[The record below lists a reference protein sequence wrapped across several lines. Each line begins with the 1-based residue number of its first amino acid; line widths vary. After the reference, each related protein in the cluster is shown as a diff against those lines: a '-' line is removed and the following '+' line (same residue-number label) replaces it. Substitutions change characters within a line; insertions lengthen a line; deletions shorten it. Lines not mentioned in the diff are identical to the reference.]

1 MKKLNPKTKKK
12 STQGFTLIELLT
24 VIAIIGILAGI
35 AIPGGSLV
43 LEKAKKM
50 SASAN
55 IRNVA
60 QTYNMLLNEGKTISR
75 VNSTNDWAVEFAKK
89 TGLNDGTLYYLNEPE
104 GMNPEI
110 IDTRKRP
117 LSDGISRM
125 SGIDAPQYD
134 VVAELPR
141 NLSRKEHVPL
151 IWTTGIKH
159 RSDTMWDLESPWE
172 GKGGHVAFLSGKVE
186 WIEDTTDNFI
196 DFRSRKKADK
206 ISNALPSG
214 ALVVSPKSRSTGGS
228 SNVETQG
235 FDGLKSEG
243 RGANAM

>member
-1 MKKLNPKTKKK
+1 MKNRNPKTKSKK
-12 STQGFTLIELLT
+12 GFTLIELLT
-24 VIAIIGILAGI
+24 VIAIIGILASI
-35 AIPGGSLV
+35 AIPGGNLV

-50 SASAN
+50 AASAK

-60 QTYNMLLNEGKTISR
+60 QTYNMLINEGKTISR
-75 VNSTNDWAVEFAKK
+75 VSSTNDWAVEFAKK

-110 IDTRKRP
+110 VDTRKRK
-117 LSDGISRM
+117 LSDGIAGM

-151 IWTTGIKH
+151 IWTTGINY
-159 RSDTMWDLESPWE
+159 RSNTMWDIESPWE

-186 WIEDTTDNFI
+186 WIEDTTEQFI
-196 DFRSRKKADK
+196 DFRTRKKADK
-206 ISNALPSG
+206 IANALPSG
-214 ALVVSPKSRSTGGS
+214 HQVVKPKSRGRSSSGGGS
-228 SNVETQG
+228 NVQG
-235 FDGLKSEG
+235 FDDLKSEG
-243 RGANAM
+243 KGVDSDM